1 VKKVRIHPLAR
12 QYNYR
17 VFWYVPDQAYVAE
30 AEGFDGISCIHKDPK
45 RALKAIKRAI
55 QREISWSI
63 EDGDWLPKTRQM
75 PNRAH
80 TSYLSELEQYESRLG
95 RKIDYQAQ
103 CSYIRLT
110 LNPIELTRTLED
122 GINID
127 LDSDGKVVGI
137 ELIEL
142 DSTIPFDYLK
152 SEFKMTETDIE
163 WVKTLLLTA

>member
-1 VKKVRIHPLAR
+1 
-12 QYNYR
+12 
-17 VFWYVPDQAYVAE
+17 
-30 AEGFDGISCIHKDPK
+30 
-45 RALKAIKRAI
+45 
-55 QREISWSI
+55 
-63 EDGDWLPKTRQM
+63 M
-75 PNRAH
+75 
-80 TSYLSELEQYESRLG
+80 SELEQYESRLG
-95 RKIDYQAQ
+95 RKFDYQAQ

-110 LNPIELTRTLED
+110 LNPIELTRILDD

-127 LDSDGKVVGI
+127 LDSNGKVVGI